1 MTKPSSKNL
10 ASLISASWQAGV
22 VEFCQRLVQTPSLSG
37 NEGQIAALI
46 RDEMKRF
53 QFDEVWVDEIGNVIG
68 KMKGGRGP
76 SLQFNCHMD
85 QVDIGD
91 KAAWKHNPF
100 GGEIAQ
106 GAIWGRGASDT
117 KGAIAAQIH
126 ALGRLKH
133 SNIPLYGDV
142 YVVCVVQEETGS
154 WGTKHLLDH
163 FRTDLAVLGE
173 ATGNQIA
180 NGHRGRTEIL
190 VELQGVSV
198 HAAAAEKSINPLY
211 TLSSFLQEITRLP
224 VSINYSLG
232 SNSVTPTRCY
242 TDQSSGNMSPGLVRL
257 HLDWRSLPGD
267 SLEVF
272 LQTLQGMIDRVCIF
286 PVQGT
291 VKLYSTPVT
300 SYNGFRDVFPAHAPA
315 YLLDKQDALPA
326 AACNV
331 LEGAL
336 NRKVEVNP
344 WGFTT
349 DGGYL
354 VQAGIPTIGFSP
366 CEEKYA
372 HTVQDQ
378 VNIDLLKEALFGTMA
393 LAVNLPEEYEKISE
407 DRRTN
412 EKGNT
417 LLGKLR

>member
-1 MTKPSSKNL
+1 M
-10 ASLISASWQAGV
+10 I
-22 VEFCQRLVQTPSLSG
+22 EFCQRLVQTPSLSG
-37 NEGQIAALI
+37 NEERVAALI
-46 RDEMKRF
+46 QDEMKVF

-68 KMKGGRGP
+68 RMKGGRGP

-91 KAAWKHNPF
+91 MAAWQHDPF
-100 GGEIAQ
+100 GGEIVQ

-126 ALGRLKH
+126 ALGRLKQLG
-133 SNIPLYGDV
+133 IPLYGDV
-142 YVVCVVQEETGS
+142 YMVCVVQEETGS

-173 ATGNQIA
+173 ATGNQVA

-198 HAAAAEKSINPLY
+198 HAAAAEKRINPLY
-211 TLSSFLQEITRLP
+211 ALSSFLQEIAKLP
-224 VSINYSLG
+224 VSISESLG
-232 SNSVTPTRCY
+232 RNLVTPTRCY

-257 HLDWRSLPGD
+257 HVDWRSLPED
-267 SLEVF
+267 SLENF
-272 LQTLQGMIDRVCIF
+272 LRTLQEMVDRVCIP

-291 VKLYSTPVT
+291 VKLYTTPVT
-300 SYNGFRDVFPAHAPA
+300 SYNGYRDVLPAHAPA
-315 YLLDKQDALPA
+315 YLLDEEDALPA

-336 NRKVEVNP
+336 NRKVAVKP

-354 VQAGIPTIGFSP
+354 VRAGVPAIGFSP

-372 HTVQDQ
+372 HTVHDQ
-378 VNIDLLKEALFGTMA
+378 VSIALLKEALAGTMA
-393 LAVNLPEEYEKISE
+393 LAVYLPEEYEKKSN
-407 DRRTN
+407 DGRAA
-412 EKGNT
+412 GNQM
-417 LLGKLR
+417 G